1 MEVRAH
7 VRRGVIGAR
16 MTTNAVH
23 ATHGSVARVRTV
35 SQAAAAAA
43 RGATV
48 ASARSSDDAGEVGRA
63 QFDEGVGVASFRG
76 FKVVNELEIELEVGA
91 GEETSDGCPAPRG
104 SGAGRVGMAGFD
116 SYPGF
121 ASFTWMSEDEF
132 EIYEDGH
139 THDDDGHGHSHGGS
153 SSSSAGE
160 VDPETKALYAG
171 IATASALI
179 AAKTVGVLPKLPEIP
194 MSFTSLIAKE
204 NTNAA
209 PAKKQKTS
217 DASSAKSKKTQSM
230 TSTDFGISD
239 KNIQQVAGAA
249 LASSVGIATLVGL
262 SGSTSSRTRRRM
274 STASGSDYGVR
285 SLQRLEEL
293 REAML
298 MEFLEEQRQLGMV
311 KQGKSEKMKGLDD
324 KFQSTLREIKRDVLQ
339 QDIVINGIQQQSAE
353 EQQRALAMLMKEHEA
368 AMKALADAY
377 EKQEAALTAK
387 IARLEAA
394 LKETETALAEIK
406 EAMQNMESRHET
418 ELRAARGLIRAE
430 RELGQSEAAKYRAAR
445 DLQKSHVSALKADL
459 ALTQLNSSEKF
470 AFLEQQ
476 LKDIC
481 SSYSARILKE
491 REVTAAALEQE
502 RENASEEQIRM
513 LTAFAAENR
522 STPRADLI
530 AAVAELRAQ
539 AEAEKKALAAT
550 YEGALRGAAGERR
563 ALKALHESE
572 LKKAGNGSS
581 LVSAEISQLKSQ
593 LAAAEVSSS
602 QRLNEEIRKAQIDFE
617 QRVVTL
623 KKTHMAQLEQ
633 AQRQSSSASGG
644 DAATKALSESHQVA
658 LNAMQKAHADAMQA
672 ALAKADKRV
681 ADAEALLRERISN
694 MKSTS
699 DAEKA
704 QLLAKLGA
712 ERESIIAEVKSEQS
726 LSSAEVEKLKQ
737 EYENLL
743 VSAVAQVQSLASAD
757 TAALKAALKASTGER
772 RALYAMMR
780 TEAMK
785 KSSASKVDFASEVV
799 ATEARVAAYWE
810 QKIKD
815 AEAAKDAQTRQLVKS
830 YETKLS
836 EARSAGGAGDE
847 LVKVVAALKK
857 ELDEQRA
864 QAEQTLVAAVAEI
877 QASAA
882 ADKAAVTALVRTE
895 TEDAFKAEKDA
906 IMKAHALEI
915 EALQN
920 AAKTTLSGEEAMKM
934 KQVEDLVKAKLA
946 EAEIAA
952 RNASQSS
959 TSSTQSAVTALEK
972 RLLELQ
978 KEHEAKIT
986 ELNKANK
993 VAAMKSEDDLRK
1005 QLSSAKKELERF
1017 NRESK
1022 SSKRTLAES
1031 ITYSFKDSDAEL
1043 KLIRKERDALQ
1054 AKVRRM
1060 EEEYSKKLASAN
1072 SSNAVTELQAELD
1085 KARMEREQDLQAM
1098 MKRVEAEKLESE
1110 RALRAELEVAKK
1122 AMKNA
1127 ESQYAA
1133 AMAST
1138 SAAPVPSSTERGFWS
1153 SVFKGN
1159 SIDARIEEQAS
1170 LRAAAES
1177 EVKEARA
1184 REVELRQRVD
1194 ALTAEIQGASSQAA
1208 KDVAALKEKLD
1219 KAMDEA
1225 SKNLASATD
1234 AVVQKY
1240 EARISD
1246 LEASNDKTVAVVAT
1260 LQAEAEK
1267 ELTST
1272 VAKLMTEREQA
1283 IAAAEQTFAAE
1294 LAKVKADAESS
1305 EAAKLAEASAMQ
1317 AKMVSAQQDVITWKD
1332 QANSY
1337 KAELTKLQTERTE
1350 LLTKLKNSQDTL
1362 TSNIAQSI
1370 KESKERDE
1378 EIVRAVAK
1386 SMADATVEFNAKLQA
1401 SQQQARE
1408 AESKLL
1414 NLRSVFETRA
1424 REVAQ
1429 QTTKDLKERE
1439 VTLEK
1444 KLRQAQRDYAQQGK
1458 IVESLEH
1465 RLSTVKSQMEAAEK
1479 KWNRLQREMT
1489 EEFEQRLT
1497 KETVPLAEKIAFYE
1511 QRVETLK
1518 EEVKTAKKSRSLF
1531 GSNTTSADPNAPAP
1545 VIVKRALFEFNR
1557 DKLQAEAEAR
1567 EEAERALTAA
1577 TEEMQALKLKLEAA
1591 QAEVEKAKEA
1601 ARLEAQKNVSV
1612 SVSPFAAIFAR
1623 MFGTPS
1629 TSKSVVEEKKEP
1641 AVVADLT
1648 KSQSLQAELDATTR
1662 TLADL
1667 KAKYAAEIAAGEAAV
1682 RKEYESKLTSL
1693 KSTVSTL
1700 ESQLASA
1707 NKTAEA
1713 KLAAAMKAA
1722 EQEQTA
1728 IERSLRSEI
1737 AAAKQLAAS
1746 AKVAAEREY
1755 QTALREANAKA
1766 KKELEK
1772 QAREAA
1778 AARAESEKRIRES
1791 AKKAIDKLK
1800 AEIADFD
1807 ARLDARDEDIE
1818 RKFNAQFDKLVED
1831 FRREVEKLQR
1841 RAKDAESIAIGK
1853 VGADAFAENSAKI
1866 DNLRT
1871 KYERELQDTIITKD
1885 NALRQSRAEAAKSI
1899 ASEKTKAQE
1908 KLEKQLDER
1917 ERQIKLDRQKLE
1929 RSFEKT
1935 EAKDAEIKALKQSL
1949 DQAEKKLREFKDLSD
1964 KESDAISQ
1972 SKAKVK
1978 ELKAGTSKTTIEASD
1993 DIVISTVESTMTVTK
2008 TTETS
2013 EKKTGLF
2020 KRFFESSSNTT
2031 TKK

>member
-16 MTTNAVH
+16 TTTNAVH
-23 ATHGSVARVRTV
+23 ATHGSVARVRAV
-35 SQAAAAAA
+35 SQAASAA

-48 ASARSSDDAGEVGRA
+48 ASARSSEDAGEVGRA

-76 FKVVNELEIELEVGA
+76 FKVVNELEIELEVGV

-160 VDPETKALYAG
+160 VDTETKALYAG

-217 DASSAKSKKTQSM
+217 DVSSAKSKKTQS
-230 TSTDFGISD
+230 TTTTDFGISD

-249 LASSVGIATLVGL
+249 LASSIGIATLVGL

-274 STASGSDYGVR
+274 SAASGSDYGVR

-311 KQGKSEKMKGLDD
+311 KQGKSEKMKGLDE

-339 QDIVINGIQQQSAE
+339 QEVAINGIQQQSAE

-394 LKETETALAEIK
+394 LKETETALAEVK

-491 REVTAAALEQE
+491 REVAAAALEQE

-539 AEAEKKALAAT
+539 AEVEKRAIAAT

-623 KKTHMAQLEQ
+623 KKTHMTQLEQ

-830 YETKLS
+830 YEAKLS

-847 LVKVVAALKK
+847 LVKVVAVLKK

-906 IMKAHALEI
+906 IIKAHALEI

-978 KEHEAKIT
+978 KEHEANIT

-1031 ITYSFKDSDAEL
+1031 VTYSFKGSDAEL

-1054 AKVRRM
+1054 EKVRRM

-1072 SSNAVTELQAELD
+1072 SSNAVTELQAELE

-1098 MKRVEAEKLESE
+1098 MKRVEAEKSESE

-1127 ESQYAA
+1127 ESQYGA
-1133 AMAST
+1133 AMASA
-1138 SAAPVPSSTERGFWS
+1138 SAASVPSSTERGFWS

-1219 KAMDEA
+1219 KAMDDA
-1225 SKNLASATD
+1225 SKNLAIATD

-1240 EARISD
+1240 EARIRD
-1246 LEASNDKTVAVVAT
+1246 LEASSDKTVAVVAT

-1283 IAAAEQTFAAE
+1283 IAVAEQTFAAE
-1294 LAKVKADAESS
+1294 LAKVKTDAESS

-1332 QANSY
+1332 QANTY
-1337 KAELTKLQTERTE
+1337 KAELTKLQAERTE

-1429 QTTKDLKERE
+1429 QTTKELKERE

-1465 RLSTVKSQMEAAEK
+1465 RLSTAKSQMEAAEK
-1479 KWNRLQREMT
+1479 KWTRLQRDMT
-1489 EEFEQRLT
+1489 QEFEQRLT
-1497 KETVPLAEKIAFYE
+1497 KEKVPLAEKIAFYE

-1531 GSNTTSADPNAPAP
+1531 GSKTTSADPNAPAP

-1591 QAEVEKAKEA
+1591 QAEVEQAKEA
-1601 ARLEAQKNVSV
+1601 ARMEAEKNASV

-1629 TSKSVVEEKKEP
+1629 TSKSVVEEKKEPP

-1667 KAKYAAEIAAGEAAV
+1667 KAKYATEVAAGEAAV

-1722 EQEQTA
+1722 EQERTA
-1728 IERSLRSEI
+1728 MEKSLRSEI

-1746 AKVAAEREY
+1746 AKIAAEREY

-1766 KKELEK
+1766 KKELEQ

-1778 AARAESEKRIRES
+1778 AARAESERRIRES

-1853 VGADAFAENSAKI
+1853 VGAEAFAENSAKI

-1964 KESDAISQ
+1964 KESDAISR

-1978 ELKAGTSKTTIEASD
+1978 ELKAGTSKTTTETSD
-1993 DIVISTVESTMTVTK
+1993 DIVISTVESTTTVTK

-2031 TKK
+2031 AKK